1 MRREDL
7 STLRWNDPCGAV
19 LDPLVDPRLTSGFT
33 AEAGWSN
40 SLICILH
47 RVAWLT
53 TTMTRFVAL
62 TAVFLPFLEI
72 PGFILVSSWIGV
84 IPMLVL
90 VVAGA
95 LGGILVLQRVG

>member
-1 MRREDL
+1 
-7 STLRWNDPCGAV
+7 
-19 LDPLVDPRLTSGFT
+19 
-33 AEAGWSN
+33 
-40 SLICILH
+40 
-47 RVAWLT
+47 
-53 TTMTRFVAL
+53 MTRFVAL

-95 LGGILVLQRVG
+95 LGGILVLQRVGLNAVVSCALPSPGARNRGTH